1 MAAAHKQFAHKHFL
15 CHLTGEILDDPV
27 WGADGHVYE
36 RTALVQLLNE
46 PSDTPTTTTTT
57 TTTTTPTASTPTERD
72 AIRKALTSS
81 SSQQPPLHDARQLQL
96 VIQKL
101 LFLVDRP
108 FSVSVAEGVVDDMNK
123 QVRRTVFTKE
133 ACLRVK
139 NETQAHLDLAKRE
152 RELLLKHDSLG
163 AARRKIEQQEKEI
176 TEKLAELEKRR
187 RLLQARNERI
197 SKHDVKLDEYEKKV
211 WSIVNGQSRSQVEGD
226 DQCHALE
233 RQVDMLRERV
243 EHLKHTNISNEAF
256 HIWHEGSFGIING
269 FRLGRL
275 PTVQIEWAEV
285 NAAWGQAALL
295 LTTLANKI
303 AVTFQRFRVIPMGSY
318 SKIAKIG
325 EER

>member
-1 MAAAHKQFAHKHFL
+1 
-15 CHLTGEILDDPV
+15 
-27 WGADGHVYE
+27 
-36 RTALVQLLNE
+36 
-46 PSDTPTTTTTT
+46 
-57 TTTTTPTASTPTERD
+57 
-72 AIRKALTSS
+72 
-81 SSQQPPLHDARQLQL
+81 SQQPPLHDARQLQL

-243 EHLKHTNISNEAF
+243 EHLKHTNISNEA
-256 HIWHEGSFGIING
+256 
-269 FRLGRL
+269 
-275 PTVQIEWAEV
+275 
-285 NAAWGQAALL
+285 
-295 LTTLANKI
+295 
-303 AVTFQRFRVIPMGSY
+303 
-318 SKIAKIG
+318 
-325 EER
+325 